1 MVTFTTK
8 HLEEYKLHLAAER
21 LYHYTWNEFADVIIE
36 SQKEVLNG
44 PDCPEKD
51 SAQWTMRYILE
62 ELLKLQ
68 HPFIPFITEEIWQ
81 SLPERKQ
88 PLIVSTWPKS

>member
-51 SAQWTMRYILE
+51 SAQWTMRYI
-62 ELLKLQ
+62 
-68 HPFIPFITEEIWQ
+68 WQ